1 MTPEEFEKE
10 MNAIRERCK
19 NDPERFHRHADEL
32 MCIVLKAYGFSAG
45 IDIFEKTKKW
55 YS

>member
-10 MNAIRERCK
+10 MITIRDRYGSDYEG
-19 NDPERFHRHADEL
+19 FHIRADDL
-32 MCIVLKAYGFSAG
+32 MCDLLRSFGFNAG
-45 IDIFEKTKKW
+45 IDIFEKADKW